1 MILWGDLTIVHLLDV
16 IILGYRGLMRSTAY
30 KRNHSRTT
38 KKISRPK
45 YGGSL
50 KDFLLASEK
59 QFDIKPDAKPK
70 APKNHDSDVLVFKG
84 PFEVE
89 HADLLVFL
97 LEACPGEMMRKLE
110 ERVKILTKEQVDFV
124 IQALRSCPKEV
135 VGKLAEQFALIT
147 SEELDRLTNIFSK
160 RPLDILGEMDLKGSG
175 VPPLMKSR
183 KMKAKIQKVKLPI
196 IPKEMEPK
204 ATQNDNRE
212 NGGTILIE
220 KDHQE
225 HDLLK
230 ERELTDLKENQSLV
244 KIKIEK
250 DDHFKMEPKVIENGN
265 EGDQPENVKEVNKPK
280 DPEAW
285 PGPVEMET
293 KKGKNQ
299 KKMELESSDYERV
312 NFSHKF
318 PSINPRCLIYCEI
331 YT

>member
-1 MILWGDLTIVHLLDV
+1 MLASQGLD
-16 IILGYRGLMRSTAY
+16 YRS
-30 KRNHSRTT
+30 T
-38 KKISRPK
+38 KKISKPK
-45 YGGSL
+45 TGGSL
-50 KDFLLASEK
+50 KDFLFATDK
-59 QFDIKPDAKPK
+59 QFNIEPDIKPK
-70 APKNHDSDVLVFKG
+70 APKNHDKNVLVYNG
-84 PFEVE
+84 PFGVE
-89 HADLLVFL
+89 HADLLVIL
-97 LEACPGEMMRKLE
+97 MKACSGEVMFKLE
-110 ERVKILTKEQVDFV
+110 ERVRRMTKEQLDLV
-124 IQALRSCPKEV
+124 IQALGFCPKEV
-135 VGKLAEQFALIT
+135 VGKLAERFALIT

-175 VPPLMKSR
+175 EPPLMKSR
-183 KMKAKIQKVKLPI
+183 KMKAKVQKVKLPI

-204 ATQNDNRE
+204 GIENDYGK

-265 EGDQPENVKEVNKPK
+265 EGDQPENVKEVNKLK
-280 DPEAW
+280 NPEDK

-318 PSINPRCLIYCEI
+318 PSINPRC
-331 YT
+331 